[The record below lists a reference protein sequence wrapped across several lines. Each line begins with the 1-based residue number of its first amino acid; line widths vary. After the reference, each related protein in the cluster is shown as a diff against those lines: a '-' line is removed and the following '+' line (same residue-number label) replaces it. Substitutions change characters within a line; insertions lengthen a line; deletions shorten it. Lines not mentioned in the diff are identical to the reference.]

1 MIEINEVNFKRL
13 MNLWWLS
20 LVLVFVSAFLE
31 DQQLVYAAEAIVEGS
46 GLFSDD
52 VLGAMALILII
63 GWVVSGV
70 MLYRLKLIGRS
81 SFLALQVLGIVF
93 TGLSGYTVLSPH
105 MYAVDGINM
114 MLSGAILVLAY
125 TPQGSQLFVQKVDG

>member
-20 LVLVFVSAFLE
+20 AVLIFVSALLE
-31 DQQLVYAAEAIVEGS
+31 DHQLVNAAETIVEGS

-52 VLGAMALILII
+52 VLGAMALILFI
-63 GWVVSGV
+63 GMVASGV
-70 MLYRLKLIGRS
+70 MLHRLKLIGRS
-81 SFLALQVLGIVF
+81 SFLAIHVVAIVF

-114 MLSGAILVLAY
+114 MFGGAILVLVY
-125 TPQGSQLFVQKVDG
+125 TPQGSKLFAKVG

>member
-20 LVLVFVSAFLE
+20 LVLVFVSALLE

-52 VLGAMALILII
+52 VLMNLALITVI
-63 GWVVSGV
+63 GMVASGV
-70 MLYRLKLIGRS
+70 MLHRLKLIGRS
-81 SFLALQVLGIVF
+81 SFLAIHVVTIVY
-93 TGLSGYTVLSPH
+93 TGLSGYELLSPH

-125 TPQGSQLFVQKVDG
+125 TPQGSKLFAKVG

>member
-52 VLGAMALILII
+52 VLGAMALILFI
-63 GWVVSGV
+63 GMVASGV
-70 MLYRLKLIGRS
+70 MLHRLKLIGRS
-81 SFLALQVLGIVF
+81 SFLVIHVVTIVY
-93 TGLSGYTVLSPH
+93 TGLSGYELLSPH
-105 MYAVDGINM
+105 MSAIDGINM
-114 MLSGAILVLAY
+114 MLGGAILVLSY
-125 TPQGSQLFVQKVDG
+125 TPQGSQLFAKVG

>member
-20 LVLVFVSAFLE
+20 LVLVFVSVFLE

-52 VLGAMALILII
+52 VLGAMALILFI
-63 GWVVSGV
+63 GMVASGV
-70 MLYRLKLIGRS
+70 MLQRLKLIGRS
-81 SFLALQVLGIVF
+81 SFLAIHVVAIVY
-93 TGLSGYTVLSPH
+93 TGLSGYELLSPFL
-105 MYAVDGINM
+105 YAIDGINM
-114 MLSGAILVLAY
+114 MLGGAILILAY
-125 TPQGSQLFVQKVDG
+125 TPQGSELFVQKVSG

>member
-20 LVLVFVSAFLE
+20 LVLVFVSALLE

-52 VLGAMALILII
+52 VLMNLALITVI
-63 GWVVSGV
+63 GMVASGV
-70 MLYRLKLIGRS
+70 MLHRLKLIGRS
-81 SFLALQVLGIVF
+81 SFLAIHVVTIVYA
-93 TGLSGYTVLSPH
+93 GLSGYELLSPH

-125 TPQGSQLFVQKVDG
+125 TPQGSQLFVRKADG

>member
-20 LVLVFVSAFLE
+20 AVLIFVSALLE
-31 DQQLVYAAEAIVEGS
+31 DHQLVNAAETIVEGS
-46 GLFSDD
+46 GLFSID
-52 VLGAMALILII
+52 VLGAMALILFI
-63 GWVVSGV
+63 GMVASGV
-70 MLYRLKLIGRS
+70 MLHRLKLIGRS
-81 SFLALQVLGIVF
+81 SFLAIHVVAIVF

-114 MLSGAILVLAY
+114 MFGGAILVLVY
-125 TPQGSQLFVQKVDG
+125 TPQGSKLFAKVG

>member
-46 GLFSDD
+46 GHFSDD
-52 VLGAMALILII
+52 VIGAMALILLI
-63 GWVVSGV
+63 GMVASGV
-70 MLYRLKLIGRS
+70 LLHRLKLIGRS
-81 SFLALQVLGIVF
+81 SFLAIHVVAIVY
-93 TGLSGYTVLSPH
+93 TGLSGYELLSPFL
-105 MYAVDGINM
+105 YAIDGINM
-114 MLSGAILVLAY
+114 MLGGAILILAY
-125 TPQGSQLFVQKVDG
+125 TPQGSELFVQKVSG

>member
-46 GLFSDD
+46 GLLSED
-52 VLGAMALILII
+52 VLVNLALITVI
-63 GWVVSGV
+63 GMVASGV
-70 MLYRLKLIGRS
+70 MLHRLKLIGRS
-81 SFLALQVLGIVF
+81 SFLAIHVVAIVF
-93 TGLSGYTVLSPH
+93 TGLSGYTVLSAH

-125 TPQGSQLFVQKVDG
+125 TPQGSKLFVRKADG

>member
-20 LVLVFVSAFLE
+20 LILLLVFAFLE

-81 SFLALQVLGIVF
+81 GFLALQVLGIVF

-114 MLSGAILVLAY
+114 MLGGAILVLAY
-125 TPQGSQLFVQKVDG
+125 TPQGSQLFVRKADR

>member
-20 LVLVFVSAFLE
+20 LVFVFVSAFLE

-52 VLGAMALILII
+52 VLGAMALILIVGI
-63 GWVVSGV
+63 VASGV
-70 MLYRLKLIGRS
+70 MLHRLKLIGRS
-81 SFLALQVLGIVF
+81 SFLAMCLHF
-93 TGLSGYTVLSPH
+93 MSC
-105 MYAVDGINM
+105 
-114 MLSGAILVLAY
+114 
-125 TPQGSQLFVQKVDG
+125 

>member
-46 GLFSDD
+46 GHFSDD
-52 VLGAMALILII
+52 VIGAMALILLI
-63 GWVVSGV
+63 GMVASGV
-70 MLYRLKLIGRS
+70 LLHRLKLIGRS
-81 SFLALQVLGIVF
+81 SFLAIHVVAIVY
-93 TGLSGYTVLSPH
+93 TGLSGYELLSPFL
-105 MYAVDGINM
+105 YAIDGINM
-114 MLSGAILVLAY
+114 MLGGAILMLAY
-125 TPQGSQLFVQKVDG
+125 TPQGSQLFVQKVSG

>member
-52 VLGAMALILII
+52 VLGAMALILFI
-63 GWVVSGV
+63 GMVASGV
-70 MLYRLKLIGRS
+70 MLHRLKLIGRS
-81 SFLALQVLGIVF
+81 SFLAIQILGIVF
-93 TGLSGYTVLSPH
+93 TGLSGYQLLSPDI
-105 MYAVDGINM
+105 YVVDGINM

-125 TPQGSQLFVQKVDG
+125 TPQGSKLFVQRADG